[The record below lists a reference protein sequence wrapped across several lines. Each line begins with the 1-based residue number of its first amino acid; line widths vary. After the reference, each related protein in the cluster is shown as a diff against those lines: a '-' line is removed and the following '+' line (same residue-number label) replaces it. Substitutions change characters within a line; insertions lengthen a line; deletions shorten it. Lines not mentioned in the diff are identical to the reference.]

1 MVEGLYENSNESM
14 KLGRN
19 NHPPESGFV
28 QKYLYKDIKDDFI
41 VMGSN
46 GLWNNLHLNAIH
58 YFTRGL

>member
-1 MVEGLYENSNESM
+1 MVEGLYDDSNRSM

-19 NHPPESGFV
+19 DYSSESGYV
-28 QKYLYKDIKDDFI
+28 QKYLYKEIKDNFI

>member
-1 MVEGLYENSNESM
+1 MVQGLYDDFNQSI

-19 NHPPESGFV
+19 EYSPENGYV
-28 QKYLYKDIKDDFI
+28 QKYLYNDIKDNII
-41 VMGSN
+41 VIGSN